1 MHVLTSAEMQTL
13 NTVANPESCDAL
25 PRNHLEKLYRLDL
38 IEPGHCGPALSN
50 KGRDILFRR
59 K

>member
-13 NTVANPESCDAL
+13 TTVANPESCDAL

-38 IEPGHCGPALSN
+38 IEPGNCGPALSN